1 MIATLFAFI
10 GKKGYV
16 FFFLP
21 ESNVSVEEADLIL
34 SSFFFYNNAQ
44 TYGQMV
50 EDYDKIYKANIR
62 CVSLLSA
69 VQRT

>member
-1 MIATLFAFI
+1 MC
-10 GKKGYV
+10 

-69 VQRT
+69 LQRT

>member
-50 EDYDKIYKANIR
+50 EDYDKISKANIR
-62 CVSLLSA
+62 
-69 VQRT
+69 

>member
-34 SSFFFYNNAQ
+34 SSFFLQ
-44 TYGQMV
+44 
-50 EDYDKIYKANIR
+50 
-62 CVSLLSA
+62 
-69 VQRT
+69 

>member
-34 SSFFFYNNAQ
+34 SSFFFTIILKPMA
-44 TYGQMV
+44 
-50 EDYDKIYKANIR
+50 R
-62 CVSLLSA
+62 W
-69 VQRT
+69 